1 MALVRCRKEAARGAH
16 FHPRAGAA
24 RTASALTSRA
34 TAPPVRMCGS
44 KTAGLHNSSWY
55 TVTLYDVGRPT
66 APVSELSGTVLIK
79 ASAAPLHKVTA
90 AFCRWLSLPEG
101 SVRLFLNGKP
111 LLGAAS
117 AEQAGIATGA
127 AISARLTPD
136 APEPEQGLLARR
148 CALLNVVDSEQ
159 APAPPLPTPLTAR
172 HADDGLQ
179 DDEVA
184 AALRAA
190 RPGAERVLLLGECLL
205 NHDRPLLHWLT
216 ALLEAGSAGGGAGGG
231 GDGEGGGGEGE
242 GEGAAAGGLSEAE
255 VGTLLQLELACRGCA
270 SDLSCLPRCPRTWLW
285 ASWPRPRGCVV
296 VSRGHAMKVSR

>member
-1 MALVRCRKEAARGAH
+1 
-16 FHPRAGAA
+16 
-24 RTASALTSRA
+24 
-34 TAPPVRMCGS
+34 MCGS

-111 LLGAAS
+111 LSGAAS

-136 APEPEQGLLARR
+136 APEPEQGLLARQ

-159 APAPPLPTPLTAR
+159 APAPPLPTPPTAR
-172 HADDGLQ
+172 HADDGLR

-216 ALLEAGSAGGGAGGG
+216 ALLEAGGAGGG
-231 GDGEGGGGEGE
+231 GGGGGGGGE

-255 VGTLLQLELACRGCA
+255 VRTLLQLEL
-270 SDLSCLPRCPRTWLW
+270 
-285 ASWPRPRGCVV
+285 
-296 VSRGHAMKVSR
+296 